1 MGPAQQPILSTRC
14 LSKHVINSYM
24 SKQTRNKCTKHG
36 LVVWLHHS
44 HVLFVAQD
52 SRRSRARKVRM
63 VPARKVQGRR
73 HKQTTTV
80 RSRKRLKLTKR
91 KQQALLSTVR
101 ALLSTV
107 HFSIM
112 WRPFATIRCMRM
124 SQSYHCENARPT
136 RLNTVLRRGLGSG
149 ESQTEQLL
157 AQLVQLSLKPPQK
170 REGVQTQSQSK
181 NGPTKTSKAGPK
193 ALATTLRLRH
203 ALQKVVGRAQKQPGA
218 LLTCKFG

>member
-36 LVVWLHHS
+36 LVVWLHQS

-52 SRRSRARKVRM
+52 SRRSRARKIRM
-63 VPARKVQGRR
+63 APARKVQGRR
-73 HKQTTTV
+73 HKQT

-157 AQLVQLSLKPPQK
+157 AQF
-170 REGVQTQSQSK
+170 
-181 NGPTKTSKAGPK
+181 GPTVAEAPTEKRRRPNPK
-193 ALATTLRLRH
+193 LRWH
-203 ALQKVVGRAQKQPGA
+203 NAVPDF
-218 LLTCKFG
+218 C